1 MSIFEGALV
10 YLNDPVNWT
19 KRNGILELLGEHLTI
34 AGLSLLIG
42 MLIALPLGIWLGHTG
57 RGGGFA
63 VALSNVSRA
72 VPTLA
77 ILTILAV
84 TPLGF
89 TIWAPVIAL
98 TIFAIPPIL
107 ANTYVGFR
115 EVDRDVIEAARAMGM
130 DTRDLV
136 VKAELPLA
144 MPLIMTGIRTAGV
157 QVVATATLAALLAG
171 GTLGR
176 LIRSGFGTQDY
187 GVVLAGAL
195 LVALLA
201 VLTEVVLA
209 VLGWVLTPGQKQIP
223 FAGLFG
229 RRGSGSRGGPSVAK
243 LPVGEVARPVT

>member
-1 MSIFEGALV
+1 MSLFERAMLF
-10 YLNDPVNWT
+10 LNDPVNWT
-19 KRNGILELLGEHLTI
+19 KPNGILQLLGEHLTI
-34 AGLSLLIG
+34 AGLSLLFG
-42 MLIALPLGIWLGHTG
+42 MLIALPVGIWLGHSG

-63 VALSNVSRA
+63 VGLSNVSRA

-84 TPLGF
+84 TPIGF

-98 TIFAIPPIL
+98 TIFAVPPIL

-130 DTRDLV
+130 DTPDLIR
-136 VKAELPLA
+136 KAELPLA

-195 LVALLA
+195 LVAILA
-201 VLTEVVLA
+201 ILTEVVLGT
-209 VLGWVLTPGQKQIP
+209 LGWLITPGQKRIP
-223 FAGLFG
+223 FAGWFN
-229 RRGSGSRGGPSVAK
+229 RGGKAPVEEAVAK
-243 LPVGEVARPVT
+243 LPVGEVARPVV

>member
-1 MSIFEGALV
+1 VSIFERALL

-19 KRNGILELLGEHLTI
+19 RRNGILELLGEHLTI
-34 AGLSLLIG
+34 AGLSLLFG

-63 VALSNVSRA
+63 VGLSNVSRA

-84 TPLGF
+84 TPIGF

-98 TIFAIPPIL
+98 TVFAIPPIL

-130 DTRDLV
+130 DTGEV
-136 VKAELPLA
+136 VRKAELPLA

-201 VLTEVVLA
+201 ILTEVVLGS
-209 VLGWVLTPGQKQIP
+209 LGWVLTPGQKYIP

-229 RRGSGSRGGPSVAK
+229 RRNSGEASAAVAK
-243 LPVGEVARPVT
+243 LPVGDVPRPVT